1 MTRAWLAAIAVS
13 LFPACAIAQMYKC
26 VDQRGVTHYSDKPS
40 PGCKGSEVDIRA
52 SPPVGSAAPRPAQD
66 LKQQETEFQRR
77 RIAREREEE
86 KAAAQRA
93 AVERRCAAM
102 HAELQRLGSTRR
114 LVTVD
119 AKGERTEVDET
130 TRNARMASLK
140 AEIDRQCR

>member
-1 MTRAWLAAIAVS
+1 MALLA
-13 LFPACAIAQMYKC
+13 LPLPCLAQMYKC
-26 VDQRGVTHYSDKPS
+26 VDERGVTHYSDKPR

-52 SPPVGSAAPRPAQD
+52 SPPVGSAAPRSAQD

-93 AVERRCAAM
+93 TLERRCAAM
-102 HAELQRLGSTRR
+102 HAELQHLGTARR

-130 TRNARMASLK
+130 TRNARLASLK
-140 AEIDRQCR
+140 SEIDRQCRR